1 MQSCLKIISGNKQ
14 CVLLLCVWLT
24 FEEHAKHAEKGKWLW
39 KNKSK
44 KGRLENLKSKWSEY
58 AITKLTIIFYVIV
71 L

>member
-1 MQSCLKIISGNKQ
+1 MF
-14 CVLLLCVWLT
+14 V
-24 FEEHAKHAEKGKWLW
+24 EHAKHAEKGKWLW